1 MLELGGGA
9 GAGQKAVN
17 GEADLGEGR
26 SLWGIR
32 REKPVGPWLH
42 ILKPEHIKEPP
53 PDSPAPPSLESLGDV

>member
-1 MLELGGGA
+1 MLELGVGA

-32 REKPVGPWLH
+32 SEKPVGPWLH
-42 ILKPEHIKEPP
+42 ILEPEHII
-53 PDSPAPPSLESLGDV
+53 